1 MRRPQQFEKIFL
13 IVLTSLLSNLVFSQV
28 TMYFCIFPCVPKL
41 LFGPIY
47 MIIWQ
52 VNVIDFFCNFF
63 TAEVSGLAQV
73 FVHILDFPESNL
85 WIWIG
90 DASANL
96 SNLSLALHYNKT
108 KNGPPQNQ
116 KNGPSQTR

>member
-1 MRRPQQFEKIFL
+1 MA
-13 IVLTSLLSNLVFSQV
+13 FSQ
-28 TMYFCIFPCVPKL
+28 CISVFYPTYL
-41 LFGPIY
+41 NFLFGPMY
-47 MIIWQ
+47 MI
-52 VNVIDFFCNFF
+52 FFCNFF

-96 SNLSLALHYNKT
+96 SNLSLALHYNKN
-108 KNGPPQNQ
+108 KNGPAQNQ